1 MAIPPKFA
9 GQKLLA
15 TATQEPQHTLELFLD
30 YVCPFSA
37 KQFNTFYASARPII
51 TQEYSSKLQVIFRQ
65 QVQPWHPSSTL
76 THEAAVAVLKVAPGK
91 FWQFSSDLFKHQ
103 EEFFD
108 ANVVNETR
116 NKTYERLAKIAGG
129 AGINENE
136 ILKLLIVKDHADE
149 NGQLNTGNQVTND
162 LKLMIR

>member
-1 MAIPPKFA
+1 MKI
-9 GQKLLA
+9 
-15 TATQEPQHTLELFLD
+15 
-30 YVCPFSA
+30 
-37 KQFNTFYASARPII
+37 
-51 TQEYSSKLQVIFRQ
+51 
-65 QVQPWHPSSTL
+65 
-76 THEAAVAVLKVAPGK
+76 APEK
-91 FWQFSSDLFKHQ
+91 FWQFSRDLFKHQ

-129 AGINENE
+129 VGIDENE

-162 LKLMIR
+162 LKLIVRVSMRKCTLSGN